1 VYCAAPDNNVFENSE
16 RNEINGSQLE
26 AMIIKNNSGAPKYED
41 NANTSDSLR
50 SLSTIHTSHR
60 GHRGGTPRT
69 PLTTRALHQHNA
81 EQRHISQQ
89 QHIIAMEP
97 IKVSDGGIYVLHG
110 DSTGDRN
117 GCLVEASFYTRR
129 QKHVRKTM
137 SNKADRSAT
146 DQEATGNLVS
156 HFGVE
161 VDAIGRVGEVIDD
174 VHLSYWDTGT
184 ADELNAWGNNLA
196 GVGEHLADYAY
207 QEYASHGKLVVD
219 Q

>member
-26 AMIIKNNSGAPKYED
+26 ARVTENNSGTPKYQD
-41 NANTSDSLR
+41 NVNASDNLR

-60 GHRGGTPRT
+60 GHRDGTPRT
-69 PLTTRALHQHNA
+69 PLTTRALHQHNI

-89 QHIIAMEP
+89 QHIIAMDP
-97 IKVSDGGIYVLHG
+97 IKVSDGEIYVLYG

-117 GCLVEASFYTRR
+117 GCLVEAGFYTQR
-129 QKHVRKTM
+129 QKRGRKTM
-137 SNKADRSAT
+137 SNKANRSAT

-156 HFGVE
+156 YFGVE
-161 VDAIGRVGEVIDD
+161 VGAIDRLGEVIDD

-184 ADELNAWGNNLA
+184 AGELNAWDSDLA
-196 GVGEHLADYAY
+196 GVGEHLADYTD
-207 QEYASHGKLVVD
+207 QEYASHGKLVVG
-219 Q
+219 

>member
-1 VYCAAPDNNVFENSE
+1 VYCAAPDNNVFENSK

-26 AMIIKNNSGAPKYED
+26 AMIIENNSGAPKYED
-41 NANTSDSLR
+41 NANISDSLR

-97 IKVSDGGIYVLHG
+97 IKISDGEIYVLYG

-117 GCLVEASFYTRR
+117 GCLVEASFYTQH
-129 QKHVRKTM
+129 QKRGRKKM
-137 SNKADRSAT
+137 SNKADRSVT

-156 HFGVE
+156 HFVVE
-161 VDAIGRVGEVIDD
+161 VDEIDRLGEVIDD
-174 VHLSYWDTGT
+174 MHLSCWDTGT
-184 ADELNAWGNNLA
+184 ADELNAWGNDLA
-196 GVGEHLADYAY
+196 GVGEHLADYTY